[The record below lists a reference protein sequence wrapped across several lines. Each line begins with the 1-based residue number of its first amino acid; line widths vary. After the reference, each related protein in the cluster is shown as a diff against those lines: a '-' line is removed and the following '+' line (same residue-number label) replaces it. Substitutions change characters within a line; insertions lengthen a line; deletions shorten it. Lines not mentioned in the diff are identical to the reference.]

1 MFDAK
6 HSSLTRG
13 RKRSKI
19 TNFNDRPQSAALFSL
34 FKTQLEVFRSNPRVD
49 SIIKELSI
57 FKSIKRELEDM
68 NFGS

>member
-6 HSSLTRG
+6 HSSPTRD
-13 RKRSKI
+13 RRRSKI
-19 TNFNDRPQSAALFSL
+19 TNFNDRPQSVAVFSL
-34 FKTQLEVFRSNPRVD
+34 FKTQLEVTRALTN
-49 SIIKELSI
+49 SIIKELGI

>member
-6 HSSLTRG
+6 HSSSTRG

-19 TNFNDRPQSAALFSL
+19 TNFNDRPQSVAVFSP

-49 SIIKELSI
+49 QFYNQGIGY
-57 FKSIKRELEDM
+57 F
-68 NFGS
+68 